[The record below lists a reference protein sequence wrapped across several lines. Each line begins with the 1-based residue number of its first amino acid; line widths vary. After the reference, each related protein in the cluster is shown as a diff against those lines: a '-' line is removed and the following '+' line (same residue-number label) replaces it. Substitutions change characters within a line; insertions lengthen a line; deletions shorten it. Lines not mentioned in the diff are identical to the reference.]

1 MNDSF
6 EQSEGNTVRRY
17 EMRDLAAAPRFA
29 NPDLGLGNP
38 AVVST
43 RPSLCDLTVL
53 DAADRR
59 LLRSGIVLAHRSMD
73 EEGAW
78 LLAAPSWSPQLPA
91 EHVEAMTTG
100 EVPDTM
106 RAVLAPLLR
115 GAPLAPVGTQ
125 HRARITYVVRTT
137 AREPVGSVIDDRV
150 TIRREGQVLTQYRE
164 VSIDTG
170 TMSAAQVEWLDE
182 VLRGVDGLRVDRHL
196 PLPARLRI
204 LADVDS
210 EVGQAGDLYAQGPID
225 TDASMAEIVGHFIA
239 QGAHDVLLADLN
251 VRAGRTRKVQPLVR
265 ALRRFAA
272 EVPVVAPVLAQ
283 GRIEELATELQWAAD
298 ELDGAFGA
306 DQTALLN
313 GDRYLGIYE
322 RISALRSPS
331 LAEGVGAGSAR
342 EEIGGMVAEAV
353 DAMLRAGRV
362 APHTLDDSGWK
373 TATVAAERL
382 VATAELAALLAPK
395 QAKKLRGRAR
405 DLYDGLVTCDN
416 EELESLR
423 ASLGSSSAEEAFG
436 IGRRYA
442 GLAGTQADAR
452 AEFTEHWPKDS
463 RRLHKA
469 ARELLERLGIDGPRP
484 SEAEGEPEAQA
495 GQVAE
500 DVRADG

>member
-1 MNDSF
+1 MDDPSD
-6 EQSEGNTVRRY
+6 QSEGNTVRRY

-78 LLAAPSWSPQLPA
+78 LLAAPSWSPPLPA

-100 EVPDTM
+100 EVPDTI

-125 HRARITYVVRTT
+125 HRARVTYVIRTT
-137 AREPVGSVIDDRV
+137 DREPLGSVIDDHV

-164 VSIDTG
+164 VTIDTG
-170 TMSAAQVEWLDE
+170 SMSAAQADWLDE
-182 VLRGVDGLRVDRHL
+182 VLRGVEGIRVDRHL

-204 LADVDS
+204 LADVGG
-210 EVGQAGDLYAQGPID
+210 EVGEAADLYAVGPVD

-239 QGAHDVLLADLN
+239 QGARDVLLADLN

-272 EVPVVAPVLAQ
+272 EVSVVAPVLPH
-283 GRIEELATELQWAAD
+283 GRIVELAGELQWAAD

-306 DQTALLN
+306 GQTALLN
-313 GDRYLGIYE
+313 GSRYLGIYE
-322 RISALRSPS
+322 RISALRPPA
-331 LAEGVGAGSAR
+331 LAEGVGAGPAR
-342 EEIGGMVAEAV
+342 EEIGGMVASAV

-373 TATVAAERL
+373 TAAMAAERL

-463 RRLHKA
+463 RRLHKVA
-469 ARELLERLGIDGPRP
+469 SELLERLGIDGPRT
-484 SEAEGEPEAQA
+484 SEAEGEAPA
-495 GQVAE
+495 GQAVE
-500 DVRADG
+500 SVRADG